1 MAWGKRDKQE
11 NRRDE
16 AERELIKMYWQEATW
31 GKNPD
36 KMGAD
41 EVEHSFALMRAG
53 AAMVD
58 SVTHRAAVKWH
69 ALCVFGVL
77 LFSALPLYL
86 LWCVRYPLERPAAL
100 FMTGLAILV
109 VVGDI
114 CVLTSWN
121 TTSEFLALEPVL
133 AGIPRECHVEYRM
146 TQLRMAKERLDEEEG
161 AGQPQPASGAAGDVC

>member
-1 MAWGKRDKQE
+1 MASDKRDKRE
-11 NRRDE
+11 SRRDE
-16 AERELIKMYWQEATW
+16 AERELIEMYWQEATW
-31 GKNPD
+31 GKCPE

-77 LFSALPLYL
+77 FCSQLLPFLWFVGYPIERQVDLFVAGLVALSI
-86 LWCVRYPLERPAAL
+86 VA
-100 FMTGLAILV
+100 
-109 VVGDI
+109 DI
-114 CVLTSWN
+114 CVLSFWN

-133 AGIPRECHVEYRM
+133 AGVPRECHVEDRM
-146 TQLRMAKERLDEEEG
+146 TRLRMAKARLDEAEG
-161 AGQPQPASGAAGDVC
+161 VGQPQPAVGDVR